1 MTCSDERST
10 ASRIA
15 AARTKLA
22 EIEAEMR
29 RIGFW
34 SDVPETSGEAAPKTF
49 TDAPGFEHW
58 LQVVFLPNARSE
70 LEAGRLHPQSAVG
83 LMAMRQYDY
92 HSYVPEAETLCRL
105 LGEFDRLNA
114 GEA

>member
-1 MTCSDERST
+1 MTGSDEHST

-15 AARTKLA
+15 AALTKLA

-34 SDVPETSGEAAPKTF
+34 TDVPEGASEAPPQSF

-58 LQVVFLPNARSE
+58 LQVVFLPNARRE
-70 LEAGRLHPQSAVG
+70 LAAGRLQPQSSVG

-92 HSYVPEAETLCRL
+92 HSYVPEAETLCCL
-105 LGEFDRLNA
+105 LAEFDRINA
-114 GEA
+114 GS